1 MRYWIVWSLKH
12 IEGVYTNESL
22 ALEKINKL
30 NNIKYIRKKD
40 IIVTNNMMLESYDLD
55 LEYHCTKINADK
67 GLTRIYFIFITELG
81 GAESYG
87 NGEHWIH
94 ICCDKK
100 NAICFAEEYFD
111 NEHDRNNECDECGK
125 HKRCKKKMIVSL
137 KKENS
142 AEIDCIGNNSCPYT
156 NFIIFRVPLT
166 NE

>member
-1 MRYWIVWSLKH
+1 MRYWIVWSLKR

-22 ALEKINKL
+22 ALEKFNKL
-30 NNIKYIRKKD
+30 NNIKHMRKKD

-55 LEYHCTKINADK
+55 LEYHCTKINADN

-87 NGEHWIH
+87 NGKHWIH

-111 NEHDRNNECDECGK
+111 NEHDRNNEYGR
-125 HKRCKKKMIVSL
+125 HKRCKTKMIVSL